1 VVEQHRLANIF
12 FLSSW
17 REDSDL
23 ARRQVGDESPVVT
36 KRYIISN
43 IFNTSMVVQLMY
55 QYRLYPSKKQKV
67 KIINSL
73 KVCKAIYNELLESS
87 VNTYKETK
95 KTLRKFDYNKLIKGK
110 YPVHSQVAQNVSD
123 RVHKAFSNFFR
134 RVKDKSCKQKGF
146 PRFKSRV
153 NSITFPQSGFKIL
166 SDKRL
171 HLSKI
176 GNIPIILH
184 RIPKGKIKTLTI
196 KQNKIGQWFAIF
208 SCEVPDKDVINP
220 STEKIGIDV
229 GLENFA
235 TLSNGEVIA
244 NPRHLIQSEHRLKL
258 LQRRLSR
265 KKKGSANRR
274 KARFKL
280 AKQHLK
286 VANQRNDFLHKLSR
300 TITQRFAI
308 INVEKLNITSMLKSH
323 WLAKSIGDVS
333 WNTFIR
339 NLEYKAVTSGSKL
352 VKVNARNT
360 SKTCSECG
368 TIIKMPLTKRKFSCP
383 KCGFVCHR
391 DLNASINILN
401 GMGGLPKT
409 YTPVETTPLQLSNQL
424 QVLPLNQEL

>member
-1 VVEQHRLANIF
+1 
-12 FLSSW
+12 
-17 REDSDL
+17 
-23 ARRQVGDESPVVT
+23 
-36 KRYIISN
+36 
-43 IFNTSMVVQLMY
+43 MVVQLMY

-87 VNTYKETK
+87 VNTYKTTK

-176 GNIPIILH
+176 GKIPIILH
-184 RIPKGKIKTLTI
+184 RVPKGKIKTLTI

-208 SCEVPDKDVINP
+208 SCEVPDKVVINP

-235 TLSNGEVIA
+235 TLSNGEVIT

-286 VANQRNDFLHKLSR
+286 IANQRNDFLHKLSR

-323 WLAKSIGDVS
+323 WLAKSIGDAS

-368 TIIKMPLTKRKFSCP
+368 TIINMPLTKRKFSCP

-391 DLNASINILN
+391 DLNASINIRN

-409 YTPVETTPLQLSNQL
+409 YTLVETMPLQLSNQL
-424 QVLPLNQEL
+424 QVLPMNQEL